1 MSVRP
6 CVCQHGTTRLPLRV
20 IWHLSVFRKFK
31 SMQSDKNSGPFTWRP
46 MHIYRKSPW
55 NLRRMRNVSDKIC
68 RGNKNSHILCWTLSP
83 PENRA
88 FVEVMWENM
97 VQLSGH
103 RWCIIWRM
111 RFSCW
116 ITKATEYI
124 ILFVFW
130 RQQWSRER
138 AWILRLH
145 LPGLS
150 CSNLLTD
157 LMKYQYGG
165 PVGLKLSSHQ
175 CRKYGNPE
183 R

>member
-1 MSVRP
+1 MEQLGSHYVLFDIWVFFENSSP
-6 CVCQHGTTRLPLRV
+6 CSLTRIAGPLHEDLCIFIESLPEIFV
-20 IWHLSVFRKFK
+20 EWEMFQTKFVEEIK
-31 SMQSDKNSGPFTWRP
+31 TLTF
-46 MHIYRKSPW
+46 Y
-55 NLRRMRNVSDKIC
+55 VE
-68 RGNKNSHILCWTLSP
+68 LCPP